1 MAIDYGE
8 KRTGIAVTDPLQI
21 IASPLTTI
29 PSKELISF
37 LKNYLKQ
44 ENVSLILI
52 GYPLQ
57 WNETATHATPLV
69 EQAIQ
74 KIKKQFP
81 QLSIQK
87 IDERLSSKQAQKEMH
102 HMHMKKKK
110 RQKKENIDK
119 IAATLLLQ
127 EYLNSKS
134 KVL

>member
-1 MAIDYGE
+1 MAIDYGK

-21 IASPLTTI
+21 IASPLATI
-29 PSKELISF
+29 QSNELISF
-37 LKNYLKQ
+37 LKEYLKQ
-44 ENVSLILI
+44 EDVSLILM

-57 WNETATHATPLV
+57 WDEAITHATPLV

-87 IDERLSSKQAQKEMH
+87 VDERLSSKQAQKEMH
-102 HMHMKKKK
+102 NMHMKKKE

-127 EYLNSKS
+127 EYLNSK
-134 KVL
+134 VL

>member
-1 MAIDYGE
+1 MAIDYGK

-21 IASPLTTI
+21 IASPLATI
-29 PSKELISF
+29 QSNELISF
-37 LKNYLKQ
+37 LKEYLKH
-44 ENVSLILI
+44 EDVSLILM

-87 IDERLSSKQAQKEMH
+87 VDERLSSKQAQKEMH
-102 HMHMKKKK
+102 NMHMKKKE

-127 EYLNSKS
+127 EYLNSK
-134 KVL
+134 VL